1 MAVLLLGENPTSD
14 MDLGNDINL
23 HLDDYKGHVERSIS
37 RRGLQEEITCDGGE
51 VFQLIIESKYIHT
64 PN

>member
-1 MAVLLLGENPTSD
+1 

-37 RRGLQEEITCDGGE
+37 RRGLQEEVTCDGGE
-51 VFQLIIESKYIHT
+51 VFQLII
-64 PN
+64 